1 MSERRTDGGDDRRAE
16 GPAQGPANRSS
27 ESSQRLQY
35 TLHPLAYA
43 RTYPPPP
50 PRHRLDAS
58 MDWRAR
64 PRVSR
69 RDGSFRGPG
78 AVSSHPGGGLGF
90 VAVSQHGRVLLI
102 RSVIFLL
109 VSSSKPSMLFTHLLW
124 ASSIAFLVS
133 SAKGHEGSKGSSGR
147 GRSLGRGS
155 GRGAPPSFF
164 AEAAP
169 LWFSFPRPQ
178 TQEGLIATR
187 RLRGSGGGSPSGS
200 SIDREHRFSRSKS
213 SSSPKQ
219 TDPRGEPEPSRAD
232 LSPFPFSSLRP
243 PTTLFFNSVYKTPLT
258 PFAPP
263 ISLKVES
270 KARFLRERR
279 GTAEGEQK
287 APPCRN
293 DATTLA
299 NPLPCAASAPSA
311 EAQAGASLVA
321 HNQTTPNRPPST
333 ENPGSA
339 RAPRRRRRRR
349 RRRTT

>member
-1 MSERRTDGGDDRRAE
+1 
-16 GPAQGPANRSS
+16 
-27 ESSQRLQY
+27 
-35 TLHPLAYA
+35 
-43 RTYPPPP
+43 
-50 PRHRLDAS
+50 

-69 RDGSFRGPG
+69 WDGSFRGPG

-243 PTTLFFNSVYKTPLT
+243 PNYSFLQFRVQNASNAFCP
-258 PFAPP
+258 PDFA
-263 ISLKVES
+263 
-270 KARFLRERR
+270 
-279 GTAEGEQK
+279 
-287 APPCRN
+287 
-293 DATTLA
+293 
-299 NPLPCAASAPSA
+299 
-311 EAQAGASLVA
+311 
-321 HNQTTPNRPPST
+321 
-333 ENPGSA
+333 
-339 RAPRRRRRRR
+339 
-349 RRRTT
+349 